1 MINRCVLIG
10 RLGADPEL
18 RYTQQGTAVASFD
31 IAVNRQYKS
40 GDGNRETDWIS
51 IVAWRQLAELCAQ
64 YLRKGSQVAVEG
76 RLQTRSYENK
86 EGQRVKVYEVVA
98 ENVQFL
104 DRAGDVGQG
113 YTTGSKNFQDQ
124 TNTNRSDYTD
134 PFADNDKVI
143 DISDDDLPF

>member
-1 MINRCVLIG
+1 MINRIVLIG

-18 RYTQQGTAVASFD
+18 RYTQQGTAVISFD
-31 IAVNRQYKS
+31 VAVNRQFKS
-40 GDGNRETDWIS
+40 GDGSREADWIP

-64 YLRKGSQVAVEG
+64 YLKKGSQIAIEG

-86 EGQRVKVYEVVA
+86 DGQKVKVFEVLA

-104 DRAGDVGQG
+104 DRASEAGQG
-113 YTTGSKNFQDQ
+113 GTGNKGYQGQES
-124 TNTNRSDYTD
+124 TNRSNYND
-134 PFADNDKVI
+134 PFANSDKVI

>member
-18 RYTQQGTAVASFD
+18 RYTQQGTAVISFD
-31 IAVNRQYKS
+31 IAVNRPYKS
-40 GDGNRETDWIS
+40 GDGNREADWIS

-64 YLRKGSQVAVEG
+64 YLKKGSQVAIEG
-76 RLQTRSYENK
+76 RLQTRSYDNRD
-86 EGQRVKVYEVVA
+86 GQRVKVYEIVA

-104 DRAGDVGQG
+104 DRAGDIGQG
-113 YTTGSKNFQDQ
+113 STTGSKNFQGQ
-124 TNTNRSDYTD
+124 TNTNRSDYKD

>member
-1 MINRCVLIG
+1 MINRIVLIG

-18 RYTQQGTAVASFD
+18 KYTQQGTAVIAFD
-31 IAVNRQYKS
+31 IAVNRQFKS
-40 GDGNRETDWIS
+40 GDGNREADWIP

-64 YLRKGSQVAVEG
+64 YLKKGSQVAIEG

-86 EGQRVKVYEVVA
+86 EGQRVKVFEVVA

-104 DRAGDVGQG
+104 DRAGDTGQG
-113 YTTGSKNFQDQ
+113 PTAGSKSFQGQ
-124 TNTNRSDYTD
+124 ESTNRSNYKD
-134 PFADNDKVI
+134 PFANNDKVI

>member
-18 RYTQQGTAVASFD
+18 RYTQQGTAVISFD
-31 IAVNRQYKS
+31 IAVSRPYKS
-40 GDGNRETDWIS
+40 GDGNRESDWFTI
-51 IVAWRQLAELCAQ
+51 IAWRQLAELCAQ
-64 YLRKGSQVAVEG
+64 YLKKGSQVAIEG

-86 EGQRVKVYEVVA
+86 DGQRVKVYEIVA

-104 DRAGDVGQG
+104 DRAGDAGQG
-113 YTTGSKNFQDQ
+113 STTGSKSFQGQ
-124 TNTNRSDYTD
+124 TSTNRSNYND
-134 PFADNDKVI
+134 PFANNDKVI